1 MRKMFYEIKVFDKD
15 LLKLN
20 VLLVK
25 DVVEFV
31 KVVKK
36 EWVKEK

>member
-1 MRKMFYEIKVFDKD
+1 MRSMFYGIKVFDKD

-31 KVVKK
+31 KNIKI
-36 EWVKEK
+36 EWIKEK

>member
-1 MRKMFYEIKVFDKD
+1 MRSMFYGIKVFDKD

-31 KVVKK
+31 KNVKIDWK
-36 EWVKEK
+36 IEK

>member
-1 MRKMFYEIKVFDKD
+1 MRSMFYGIKVFDKD

-31 KVVKK
+31 KDVKIYWKK
-36 EWVKEK
+36 EK